1 MATAI
6 PKRQIVRLLSG
17 SALVCALAPA
27 QSLEYRLEAMDVRI
41 PTLESGRLTLA
52 FDGQLDVGVHAL
64 AHSALGGLG
73 DLQVNCRSGPVR
85 CADGSLVWSADEAE
99 PLRLQMRRGADGL

>member
-1 MATAI
+1 MPVDLVIVDRKNRQSGQMRLRANAVAHGAQWYSMATAI
-6 PKRQIVRLLSG
+6 PKRQIVRLLGG

-73 DLQVNCRSGPVR
+73 DLQ
-85 CADGSLVWSADEAE
+85 
-99 PLRLQMRRGADGL
+99 